1 MNRVSE
7 LRTERARTWEK
18 AKAFLDS
25 HRNEKGILSPEDTS
39 TYERMEEEI
48 VSLGKEI
55 EREERADAF
64 ERELMRPVNTPLTSK
79 PESMKVEEKVGRA
92 TDSYKKAFWNTVRTR
107 SGYQKPEFM
116 NALQE
121 GVDSEGGYLVPD
133 EYEKRLLEGLREE
146 NIIRNHAYSFVTST
160 GIHKIP
166 LVGSHG
172 SASWI
177 EEEGAYQES
186 DDTFSQ
192 VSLDAH
198 KVGTII
204 RVSEELL
211 QDSVFD
217 LESYIASEF
226 SRRIGEKEEE
236 AFITGNGTH
245 KPLGILAETG
255 GAEVGVTAAKGDSL
269 TADELIDLYYSLKS
283 PYRKSAIWILNDSTV
298 KAIRKLKNND
308 GTYLW
313 QPAIKDGEVN
323 TILGRPYYTSSFI
336 PALAS
341 GNKSVLF
348 GDLSYYWI
356 GDRQGISFKRLN
368 ELYAGNG
375 QVGFIASKRV
385 DGKLVLPEAV
395 KCMKMA
401 GTASSTGSDT

>member
-7 LRTERARTWEK
+7 LRTERAKTWEK

-25 HRNEKGILSPEDTS
+25 HRNEKGILSAEDTT
-39 TYERMEEEI
+39 TYERMEDEI

-64 ERELMRPVNTPLTSK
+64 ERELNRAVNMPLTSK
-79 PESMKVEEKVGRA
+79 PESMKSEEKVGRSS
-92 TDSYKKAFWNTVRTR
+92 DSYRKAFWNTLRTR
-107 SGYQKPEFM
+107 AGYQRPEVM

-146 NIIRNHAYSFVTST
+146 NIIRSHAYSFTTST

-192 VSLDAH
+192 VNLDAH

-217 LESYIASEF
+217 LEGYISSEF

-236 AFITGNGTH
+236 AFIIGDGSH

-255 GAEVGVTAAKGDSL
+255 GAEVGVTAAKADAL

-323 TILGRPYYTSSFI
+323 TILGRPYYTSSFF
-336 PALAS
+336 PTLAS
-341 GNKSVLF
+341 GNRSVLF

-356 GDRQGISFKRLN
+356 GDRQGISFRRLN

-395 KCMKMA
+395 KVMVMGA
-401 GTASSTGSDT
+401 

>member
-1 MNRVSE
+1 MSKLSE
-7 LRTERARTWEK
+7 LRLERAKTWEK

-25 HRNEKGILSPEDTS
+25 HRNEKGILSDEDTQV
-39 TYERMEEEI
+39 YERMENEI
-48 VSLGKEI
+48 VSFGKEI
-55 EREERADAF
+55 ERQERAEAL
-64 ERELMRPVNTPLTSK
+64 ERELSAAVNSPLTSK
-79 PESMKVEEKVGRA
+79 PESPKMEEKKGRSS
-92 TDSYKKAFWNTVRTR
+92 DSYKKAFWNTVRTR
-107 SGYQKPEFM
+107 AGYQRPEVM

-133 EYEKRLLEGLREE
+133 EFERRLLEGLREE

-186 DDTFSQ
+186 DDTFGQ
-192 VSLDAH
+192 VNLDAH

-236 AFITGNGTH
+236 AFIIGNGSH
-245 KPLGILAETG
+245 KPLGILADTG
-255 GAEVGVTAAKGDSL
+255 GAEIGVTASKADAL
-269 TADELIDLYYSLKS
+269 TADELIDLYYSLKA

-336 PALAS
+336 PSLAS